1 VVSDTAPEQVTE
13 MPAAREFTFELADPQ
28 AQLLEE
34 IANPALHRKDVMM
47 TYALAIRQDLRT
59 DGEVEW
65 PVVNTAIVAR
75 WSKGSLNWIK
85 REAWKKVTSRS
96 RGAGRP

>member
-59 DGEVEW
+59 DGEPRSW
-65 PVVNTAIVAR
+65 PGGRRAHSTGSSAR
-75 WSKGSLNWIK
+75 RGK
-85 REAWKKVTSRS
+85 R
-96 RGAGRP
+96 